1 MAFSQY
7 GNWQRSSGRL
17 DDPIDVDG
25 DGGFKGLDSYNEGTS
40 LAQGMVAV
48 SENMRFDGGK
58 ATVRKGL
65 EFRAAAFDFTYSVG
79 DDEVFA
85 SGVVSDVEASN
96 RDYLLAVTKT
106 KALLFYRD
114 SESDM
119 ILTEDSSYLVSESAG
134 RLATKNYDK
143 YVDYYSATFATGDVN
158 TSNETFTESSHKYQ
172 TGDAV
177 QISSTI
183 TIPVGLS
190 ALTTYYVIDASS
202 STIKLATTLLLAKAG
217 TAINLTSQGAG
228 VHTIQTVVTDSMK
241 ASVLQANDK
250 VFIFR
255 PGARPLE
262 WDGSF
267 TDTSGNG
274 TVDSVFA
281 AKTTTASASNA
292 CPEAD
297 WGIWVGNRLIVP
309 TADTL
314 DTGVGNNPQTIL
326 ISDIL
331 DDNEF
336 VLDGEFYMNKGS
348 ADYVVG
354 AISYQEDQIIV
365 FNRRSIHLLSGTRN
379 TSTAVHTEITRQYG
393 CVSRKSICQQ
403 GPFTYFLSDNGIYV
417 LAPGY
422 DPAKTGTAIAIS
434 KVAPLSTPLSRP
446 INDVIDSVNFDDDT
460 ITKAVAIVH
469 ENKVFCALGVTDGTD
484 QDNTIVMVYDLLLE
498 AWVSKDFFTA
508 QEFEIM
514 AEDDSSLITEAD
526 DGLVTG
532 TSDFVIDNFVITS
545 FGEGNTKKRLFIVN
559 DKGWWLYGE
568 NESDDANRMVG
579 TDGVTT
585 APIQGKLV
593 TRGYTMSNVG
603 VKRFMTGQIASS
615 VGLND
620 TFNAKAH
627 TSEPDSTSDAVT
639 VTGTGDDEILT
650 RFGVRS
656 RGYSAKVEINVTS
669 GRPSFKHVVL
679 EGSSLVLGARAEAV
693 E

>member
-17 DDPIDVDG
+17 DDPIDIDG
-25 DGGFKGLDSYNEGTS
+25 DGGFKGLDSYHDATS
-40 LAQGMVAV
+40 LPQGMVAV

-58 ATVRKGL
+58 ATVRKGV
-65 EFRAAAFDFTYSVG
+65 EFRASAFDFTYSAGV
-79 DDEVFA
+79 DEVFA

-96 RDYLLAVTKT
+96 RDYLLAATKT

-119 ILTEDSSYLVSESAG
+119 ILTEDSSYLVSEAAG
-134 RLATKNYDK
+134 RLATKNYDR

-177 QISSTI
+177 QISSTT
-183 TIPVGLS
+183 TIPAGLS
-190 ALTTYYVIDASS
+190 ADTTYYVIDASS
-202 STIKLATTLLLAKAG
+202 STIKLATTLVLAKAG

-250 VFIFR
+250 VLIFR

-267 TDTSGNG
+267 TDTNGDG

-326 ISDIL
+326 VSDIL

-354 AISYQEDQIIV
+354 AISYQEDQVIV
-365 FNRRSIHLLSGTRN
+365 FNRRSIHMISGIRN

-446 INDVIDSVNFDDDT
+446 INDVMDSVNFDDDT

-469 ENKVFCALGVTDGTD
+469 ENKVFCALPVTDGTD
-484 QDNTIVMVYDLLLE
+484 QDNTIIMVYDLLLE

-508 QEFEIM
+508 QEFDIM
-514 AEDDSSLITEAD
+514 AEDDSYLVTEAG

-532 TSDFVIDNFVITS
+532 TPDFVIDNFVITS
-545 FGEGNTKKRLFIVN
+545 FGEGNTKNRLFIVN

-585 APIQGKLV
+585 TPIQGKLV

-603 VKRFMTGQIASS
+603 VKKFMTGQIASS
-615 VGLND
+615 ISLND
-620 TFNAKAH
+620 SFNAKAH

-639 VTGTGDDEILT
+639 VTGTADDEILT
-650 RFGVRS
+650 RFGVSS

>member
-585 APIQGKLV
+585 TPIQGKLV